1 MLKLLPG
8 PQVKALQKKGSGD
21 NKKEGDDCKS
31 PPKHARLIFAQ
42 TIAETADS
50 FDSVAGLAQFLAQ
63 PANVSIDG
71 SGINHAFITP
81 DVAQQAI
88 PFLHP
93 AAPLNKSA
101 QQFVFETGEM
111 NDFAVDGNMMA
122 QAIDADRAGDKRFR
136 FARGLAA
143 TQNGLSA
150 QHDFARRE
158 RF

>member
-1 MLKLLPG
+1 
-8 PQVKALQKKGSGD
+8 
-21 NKKEGDDCKS
+21 S
-31 PPKHARLIFAQ
+31 PPKHARLTFAQ
-42 TIAETADS
+42 TIAETANG

-71 SGINHAFITP
+71 AGIDHAFITP

-111 NDFAVDGNMMA
+111 NDFAVDGSMMA

-136 FARGLAA
+136 FALGLAA
-143 TQNGLSA
+143 TQTGLSA
-150 QHDFARRE
+150 ERDFGSGARVW
-158 RF
+158 

>member
-1 MLKLLPG
+1 MLKLPPG
-8 PQVKALQKKGSGD
+8 PKVKALQNKGSGD
-21 NKKEGDDCKS
+21 DKKKGNSEN
-31 PPKHARLIFAQ
+31 PPKHARLTFAQ
-42 TIAETADS
+42 TIAETANG
-50 FDSVAGLAQFLAQ
+50 FDSVAGLAQLLAQ

-71 SGINHAFITP
+71 AGINHAFITP

-88 PFLHP
+88 LLLHP

-101 QQFVFETGEM
+101 QQFVFETGKM

-122 QAIDADRAGDKRFR
+122 QAIDSDRAGDERLRFGR
-136 FARGLAA
+136 SLAPA
-143 TQNGLSA
+143 QNGLGA

>member
-1 MLKLLPG
+1 MFKLLPG
-8 PQVKALQKKGSGD
+8 SQPEALQNKDSGD
-21 NKKEGDDCKS
+21 NKKKGDSES
-31 PPKHARLIFAQ
+31 PPKHARLTFAQ
-42 TIAETADS
+42 TIAETADG
-50 FDSVAGLAQFLAQ
+50 FDSVAGLAQLLAQ

-71 SGINHAFITP
+71 AGINLAFITP
-81 DVAQQAI
+81 DVAKQAV
-88 PFLHP
+88 PLLHP

-136 FARGLAA
+136 FARGFAA
-143 TQNGLSA
+143 AQNRLGA

-158 RF
+158 WF

>member
-8 PQVKALQKKGSGD
+8 SQVKVLHVKNSGD
-21 NKKEGDDCKS
+21 DSKKPTS
-31 PPKHARLIFAQ
+31 NNPPKHARLTFAQ
-42 TIAETADS
+42 TIAETANG
-50 FDSVAGLAQFLAQ
+50 FDSVAGLAQLLAQ
-63 PANVSIDG
+63 PANVRIDG
-71 SGINHAFITP
+71 AGINHAFITP

-88 PFLHP
+88 PLLHP

-101 QQFVFETGEM
+101 QQFVFETGKM
-111 NDFAVDGNMMA
+111 NDFTVDGNMMA
-122 QAIDADRAGDKRFR
+122 QAIDADRAGDKRFC

-143 TQNGLSA
+143 AQNGLGA

>member
-8 PQVKALQKKGSGD
+8 TQVKALQKKGSGE
-21 NKKEGDDCKS
+21 NKKKCDCNN
-31 PPKHARLIFAQ
+31 PPMHARLTFAQ
-42 TIAETADS
+42 TIAKTADS
-50 FDSVAGLAQFLAQ
+50 FDSVASLAQFLAQ
-63 PANVSIDG
+63 PANMGIDG
-71 SGINHAFITP
+71 AGIDHAFITP
-81 DVAQQAI
+81 DVAKQAV
-88 PFLHP
+88 PLLHP
-93 AAPLNKSA
+93 AAPLHKSA

-150 QHDFARRE
+150 EHDFARRE

>member
-1 MLKLLPG
+1 MLKLPPG
-8 PQVKALQKKGSGD
+8 PKVKALQNISSGDDKKKGNSQ
-21 NKKEGDDCKS
+21 S
-31 PPKHARLIFAQ
+31 PPKHARLTFAQ
-42 TIAETADS
+42 TIAETADG

-63 PANVSIDG
+63 PADVSIDG
-71 SGINHAFITP
+71 AGIDHAFITP
-81 DVAQQAI
+81 NVAQQAV
-88 PFLHP
+88 PLLHP

-101 QQFVFETGEM
+101 QQFVFETGKM

-143 TQNGLSA
+143 AQNGLGA

>member
-1 MLKLLPG
+1 MLKLPPG
-8 PQVKALQKKGSGD
+8 PKVKALQNKGSSDDKKKGDSQ
-21 NKKEGDDCKS
+21 S
-31 PPKHARLIFAQ
+31 PPKHARLTFAQ
-42 TIAETADS
+42 TIAETANG
-50 FDSVAGLAQFLAQ
+50 FESVAGLAQLLAQ
-63 PANVSIDG
+63 PANVSVDG
-71 SGINHAFITP
+71 AGINHAFITP

-101 QQFVFETGEM
+101 QQFVFETREM

-143 TQNGLSA
+143 AQNGLGT

>member
-8 PQVKALQKKGSGD
+8 PQVKTLQHKASGDDKKKGNS
-21 NKKEGDDCKS
+21 KS
-31 PPKHARLIFAQ
+31 PPKHARLTFAQ
-42 TIAETADS
+42 TIAETADG
-50 FDSVAGLAQFLAQ
+50 FDSVAGLTQFLAQ

-71 SGINHAFITP
+71 SRINHAIITP
-81 DVAQQAI
+81 DVAKQAI
-88 PFLHP
+88 PLLHP

-111 NDFAVDGNMMA
+111 NDFAVDGNVMA

-136 FARGLAA
+136 FARSLAA

-150 QHDFARRE
+150 QHNFARGE